1 MHNLKKKGKM
11 FYALIQ
17 FVQGFVTTYLRIVIQ
32 SDHLRSLSQ
41 WSHKRRILHGF
52 MHRSESG
59 IIASKICVILLLRP
73 LTGSSFRSRL
83 ISKARA
89 KLNERISD

>member
-59 IIASKICVILLLRP
+59 IASKICVILLLRP
-73 LTGSSFRSRL
+73 LTGSSFRSRV

-89 KLNERISD
+89 KLNERIRD

>member
-17 FVQGFVTTYLRIVIQ
+17 VVQGFVTTYLRIVIQ

-59 IIASKICVILLLRP
+59 TIASKICVILLLRP